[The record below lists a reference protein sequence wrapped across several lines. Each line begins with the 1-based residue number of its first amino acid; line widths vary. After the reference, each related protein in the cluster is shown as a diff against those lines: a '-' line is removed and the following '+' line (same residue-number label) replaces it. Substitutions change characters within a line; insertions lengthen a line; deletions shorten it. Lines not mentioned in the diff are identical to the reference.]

1 MSPAEPF
8 PLYHPAQ
15 VRRAFGSDDATR
27 RFAKVAQLEP
37 GSRVLVLGCGPDGG
51 AALLLA
57 RELGCSVL
65 AADPDEAVLAP
76 LRERVKAQGLADRL
90 EVRRVALDALG
101 LPEGGFNAILL
112 QGQVLY
118 PLRSLLAGMRPLLAR
133 RGRLGLTFP
142 ARVGRFAPKATLDF
156 WERRLGSALLL
167 PRELL
172 QALETAGYE
181 PEAAETLHD
190 AELDALYRDVEAHLD
205 SAPAGPQVAG
215 LREEVALHR
224 EGHGKA
230 SVSYAFVVGRRKEP
244 GEKPPASRD
253 RG

>member
-8 PLYHPAQ
+8 PLFHPAQ
-15 VRRAFGSDDATR
+15 VRRAFGSDDSTR

-37 GSRVLVLGCGPDGG
+37 GSRVLVLGCGPDGA

-57 RELGCSVL
+57 KELGCSVV
-65 AADPDEAVLAP
+65 AADTDEAVLAP

-90 EVRRVALDALG
+90 EVRRVALDSLG
-101 LPEGGFNAILL
+101 LPEGGFNGILI
-112 QGQVLY
+112 QGHVLY
-118 PLRSLLAGMRPLLAR
+118 PLRPTLAGMRALLAK

-142 ARVGRFAPKATLDF
+142 AKVGRFAPKAALDF
-156 WERRLGSALLL
+156 WEKRIGGPLLL

-172 QALETAGYE
+172 QVLEAAGYE
-181 PEAAETLHD
+181 PESAETLHD
-190 AELDALYRDVEAHLD
+190 SELDVLYRDIEAHLA
-205 SAPAGPQVAG
+205 SAPAEPRAAG
-215 LREEVALHR
+215 LREEVSLHR
-224 EGHGKA
+224 ESNGKA